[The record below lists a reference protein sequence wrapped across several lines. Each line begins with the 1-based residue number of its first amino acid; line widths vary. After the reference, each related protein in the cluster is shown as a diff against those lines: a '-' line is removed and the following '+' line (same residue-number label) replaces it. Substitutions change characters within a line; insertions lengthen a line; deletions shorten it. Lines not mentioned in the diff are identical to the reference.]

1 MIMQH
6 FEDWQTKTVDIKQ
19 YVTTVDAQGRP
30 IQSEEVIGSN
40 IQINYWITRAL
51 VTNENDKYV
60 GQTLGKA
67 LMPFD
72 FDIKAKMFFVI
83 ESMSGAAI
91 HETGETDTIRVIET
105 GGAVKVFADGPMIDS
120 KVHYITGVDN
130 VAGLGEVL
138 EVSWRREND

>member
-19 YVTTVDAQGRP
+19 YVTTVDSQGRP
-30 IQSEEVIGSN
+30 IQSEDVIGSN

-72 FDIKAKMFFVI
+72 FDIKAKMFFV
-83 ESMSGAAI
+83 
-91 HETGETDTIRVIET
+91 
-105 GGAVKVFADGPMIDS
+105 ADN